1 MVQDDAKM
9 LKANQICILMNE
21 KKKLDNMISNI
32 PQDGDSQNQWFAGLL
47 KEIQLCSFDASLR
60 DEIRKEIVRI
70 ISQRSN
76 QYEEQIKIL
85 IDQPSVLY

>member
-9 LKANQICILMNE
+9 FKANQICNLMNE

-32 PQDGDSQNQWFAGLL
+32 PQGEDARNQWFAGLL
-47 KEIQLCSFDASLR
+47 KEIQLCSFDESLR

-76 QYEEQIKIL
+76 QYEEQIKTL
-85 IDQPSVLY
+85 LDQPIIM